1 MQERR
6 VGVTATSRQIEESR
20 ATGSAQVDS
29 EMAAPL
35 EFRTPTGTVATATA
49 ECGWKHGDNGA
60 AGNRQNPI
68 HREFGGRR
76 AIGTKRDSALRA
88 HEALPQTPPGGKP
101 PETPGPLSLDSD
113 FAERRESVKGSQAA
127 HQSRALDRFPPFST
141 PSPDYQGKGAF
152 GIRRL
157 LASRWSALQPRLGR
171 PETRAPWGAHEALPH
186 TPSGGKPPETP
197 LGRPDLTGTGL
208 LMEAATGR
216 KRYGQLGCTR
226 AL

>member
-76 AIGTKRDSALRA
+76 AIGTKWDSALRA

-141 PSPDYQGKGAF
+141 PLPTIRERGPLGSGACLPPVGRHSSLALGGRRPARPGARMRRCLILRQGASPLK
-152 GIRRL
+152 
-157 LASRWSALQPRLGR
+157 PH
-171 PETRAPWGAHEALPH
+171 WGAR
-186 TPSGGKPPETP
+186 T
-197 LGRPDLTGTGL
+197 
-208 LMEAATGR
+208 
-216 KRYGQLGCTR
+216 
-226 AL
+226 